1 MIYEGTIQYVIID
14 KNGNDKTIKES
25 FIINDVETFSEAEEK
40 LYKECGDRTAFEVLG
55 IKRSKVIEIAN
66 QRTYDEDVIYQT
78 VLNDIF
84 TDDNGEE
91 KTMKYNIILY
101 ANSIEKAYSFTKE
114 YISQRYEME
123 MIGLKKTKF
132 IDVI

>member
-40 LYKECGDRTAFEVLG
+40 LYKESGEKTAFEVLG

-66 QRTYDEDVIYQT
+66 QRIYDDDMIYQV
-78 VLNDIF
+78 VLNDVF

-91 KTMKYNIILY
+91 KTMKYVIVLY
-101 ANSIEKAYSFTKE
+101 ANGIEKAYSFIKE
-114 YISQRYEME
+114 YISQRYDME
-123 MIGLKKTKF
+123 LIGIKKTRF
-132 IDVI
+132 VDVI